1 MYDMLSDHV
10 ERVELANPK
19 EVKAIANAAVKTD
32 RIGAKSL
39 IWSKNGD
46 LCSFTKKIFNFL

>member
-46 LCSFTKKIFNFL
+46 LCSFTKKILNF